1 MQKEKLVDD
10 KVSALLRAPNFAHIA
25 TTRRDGSASVTPVW
39 VDVEG
44 DYVVVNGTPGR
55 AWGRNLSRDPRV
67 TLSVSALDNPYECAT
82 IRGHSLSPVADGAEE
97 HFQRL
102 FRKYRNRSIPSSGDT
117 PPDESFSRRIF
128 RIQVES
134 VHYQWQPAPD
144 AAEEYDA
151 FLAQIMD
158 SAS

>member
-1 MQKEKLVDD
+1 MDE

-25 TTRRDGSASVTPVW
+25 TTRRDRSASVTPVW

-44 DYVVVNGTPGR
+44 EHVLVNGTPGR
-55 AWGRNLSRDPRV
+55 AWARNLSRDPRV
-67 TLSVSALDNPYECAT
+67 TLSVSALGNPYECAT
-82 IRGHSLSPVADGAEE
+82 LRGHSLTPVAEGAEE

-102 FRKYRNRSIPSSGDT
+102 FRKYRNRTIPASDDT
-117 PPDESFSRRIF
+117 PPDDSFSRRIF
-128 RIQVES
+128 RIEVES

-151 FLAQIMD
+151 FLAQMMNP
-158 SAS
+158 AS